1 MKFRFA
7 VQVFWPGV
15 AHLLGWAAT
24 RSRKAAKLMRKRWQ
38 FVLVIMFLAIAG
50 EVAWQLLS
58 PREPFY
64 QGKRLSQWLQG
75 YTAGTESPEIDEA
88 VRNIGTNAIPTLLRA
103 LRVKGSATRKTISL
117 PPLVR
122 VDLEFV
128 DIQNMQ
134 AQKGFEALGV
144 EARAAV
150 PALIEIYEQNI
161 CLSSQ
166 TGAAAALAA
175 IGPEAKSAIPSLILN
190 TTNTSP
196 AVRAVAV
203 ATLGEIH
210 CEPERVVPALVQ
222 SLSDPDKEVRLFA
235 AFSLRGFGGDARAA
249 IPALI
254 EALKDPFNQVRGNAA
269 WALGEIHGQP
279 EFAVPAL
286 VETLRD
292 TNSLVRTRAACT
304 LKKFGADARPAAKA
318 LVELLDDPDE
328 QVKDSAAQAL
338 RAIDPEAAD
347 KAGPR

>member
-1 MKFRFA
+1 
-7 VQVFWPGV
+7 
-15 AHLLGWAAT
+15 
-24 RSRKAAKLMRKRWQ
+24 MRKRWQ

-58 PREPFY
+58 TREALY

-103 LRVKGSATRKTISL
+103 LRVNSSATSKTISL

-175 IGPEAKSAIPSLILN
+175 IGPEAKSAIPSLIIN

-203 ATLGEIH
+203 ATLGEIN
-210 CEPERVVPALVQ
+210 CEPERVVPALMQ
-222 SLSDPDKEVRLFA
+222 SLSDPDKEV
-235 AFSLRGFGGDARAA
+235 LRACGGDANAA

-292 TNSLVRTRAACT
+292 TNSLVRTRAACA